1 MHWATVAPQLSPLQA
16 ASIEL
21 RVPPFGRHRRCD
33 VALHLR
39 ETAVDETLW
48 QLHGGEAKA
57 LAVGRCVFV
66 ALWDRCSE
74 LIHTVTGDM
83 TSASS
88 RRFLKDVFNQFTQ

>member
-39 ETAVDETLW
+39 ETAVDETLR
-48 QLHGGEAKA
+48 QLHSGEAKA
-57 LAVGRCVFV
+57 PAVGRCVFV
-66 ALWDRCSE
+66 P
-74 LIHTVTGDM
+74 VGDT
-83 TSASS
+83 TSASN
-88 RRFLKDVFNQFTQ
+88 RRFLKDDFNHSTQ